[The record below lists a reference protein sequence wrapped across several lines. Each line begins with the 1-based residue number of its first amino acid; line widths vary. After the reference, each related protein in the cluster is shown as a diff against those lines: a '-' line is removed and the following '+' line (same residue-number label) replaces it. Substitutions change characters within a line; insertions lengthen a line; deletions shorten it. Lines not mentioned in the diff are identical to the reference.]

1 MRWLLIQLVYKELSE
16 LLALR
21 PGSDAAL
28 FMSRT
33 LFELRIRPA
42 KLIQM
47 PILIP
52 AELNSE
58 GEKRAFQSNCLH
70 NTL

>member
-1 MRWLLIQLVYKELSE
+1 MRWLLIQWVYKELSE

-52 AELNSE
+52 AELNFE